1 MTNHTLEVRNLKTH
15 FYTSRGVVPAVDG
28 VSFDVPRGKVTG
40 LVGES
45 GCGKS
50 VTSLSV
56 MGLVSPPG
64 RIVEGKIL
72 FEGTD
77 LARKTPRE
85 MCSLRGKELS
95 MIFQEPM
102 TSLNP
107 VHTVLKQVGEVLQ
120 LHTSM
125 NARERRDA
133 VIHMLDLVGIP
144 EPASRCRC
152 YPHQLSGGL
161 RQRVM
166 IAMALI
172 CEPKLLIAD
181 EPTTALDVTIQA
193 QILQLML
200 DLQRRIHTSII
211 LITHDLGVVAE
222 VCDYVHVMYAGKVV
236 ESAPV
241 FELFENPLHPYTEGL
256 LRSIPSIESRGK
268 GQKLHTIEGSVPSLL
283 HLPRGCSFA
292 PRCDRVLPRCFD
304 DVPELESQ
312 GGEHGVRCWRV
323 ARAGGSAA

>member
-1 MTNHTLEVRNLKTH
+1 VTNHTLEVRNLKTH
-15 FYTSRGVVPAVDG
+15 FYTSRGIIPAVDG
-28 VSFDVPRGKVTG
+28 VSFHVPKGKITG

-56 MGLVSPPG
+56 MGLVSSPG
-64 RIVEGKIL
+64 RIVEGEIL

-85 MCSLRGKELS
+85 MCSIRGKDLS

-107 VHTVLKQVGEVLQ
+107 VHTVGKQVGEVLR

-125 NARERRDA
+125 KKKERRDA
-133 VIHMLDLVGIP
+133 VVHMLDLVGIP
-144 EPASRCRC
+144 EPSSRCRC

-200 DLQRRIHTSII
+200 DLLHRIHTSII

-222 VCDYVHVMYAGKVV
+222 VCDYVNVMYAGKVV
-236 ESAPV
+236 ESARV
-241 FELFENPLHPYTEGL
+241 FELFENPMHPYTQGL
-256 LRSIPSIESRGK
+256 LRSIPSIENGK
-268 GQKLHTIEGSVPSLL
+268 ERQKLYTIEGSVPSML
-283 HLPRGCSFA
+283 HLPRGCAFA
-292 PRCDRVLPRCFD
+292 PRCDRALPRCFEEA
-304 DVPELESQ
+304 PELENRE
-312 GGEHGVRCWRV
+312 GEHGVRCWRASKV
-323 ARAGGSAA
+323 GGSAA

>member
-1 MTNHTLEVRNLKTH
+1 MKDNTLEVRNLKTH
-15 FYTSRGVVPAVDG
+15 FYTSRGVVPAVNG
-28 VSFDVPRGKVTG
+28 VSFDVPRGKITG

-50 VTSLSV
+50 VTSLSI
-56 MGLVSPPG
+56 MGLVASPG
-64 RIVEGKIL
+64 KIVEGEIL
-72 FEGTD
+72 FDGTD
-77 LARKTPRE
+77 LARKSPRE
-85 MCSLRGKELS
+85 MCSLRGKDLS

-107 VHTVLKQVGEVLQ
+107 VHTVGKQVGEVLR
-120 LHTSM
+120 LHTCM
-125 NARERRDA
+125 KKKERRDA

-144 EPASRCRC
+144 EPSSRYRC

-172 CEPKLLIAD
+172 CEPWLLIAD

-200 DLQRRIHTSII
+200 DLMHRIHTSII

-222 VCDYVHVMYAGKVV
+222 VCDYVNVMYAGKVV

-256 LRSIPSIESRGK
+256 LRSIPSIEK
-268 GQKLHTIEGSVPSLL
+268 GGERRKLHTIEGSVPSLL
-283 HLPRGCSFA
+283 HLPRGCAFA
-292 PRCDRVLPRCFD
+292 PRCNRALPRCFEEA
-304 DVPELESQ
+304 PSLENLDAD
-312 GGEHGVRCWRV
+312 HRVRCWRI
-323 ARAGGSAA
+323 AEAGGSAA